1 MAGLPNSSKA
11 LQQWQHLFEE
21 KGVSR
26 TEQARQHLQQM
37 LRLGLPTR
45 KHEDWKYTPLEG
57 LTHSQFIQQCATIS
71 AAQRD
76 ALALQIDAVRL
87 VFVDGRFMPELSDST
102 QNSGFD
108 VSVRDERQTLAAP
121 VHPEVFL
128 HLTESLAQCV
138 TYIQVRRNQRP
149 TRPLLLMHITQ
160 GVDSDELNTAH
171 YRHHLALAEGAEAT
185 VIEHYVS
192 LTAAKHFTG
201 ARLTMNVAD
210 NAQLRHIK
218 LAFENASSYHFAHND
233 LLLATDASAFSHS
246 FLLGAAVLRHH
257 SSSQL
262 NGENATL
269 RLNSLAMPVK
279 NEVCDTRTWLEHNKG
294 YCNSRQLHK
303 TIVSDKGRAVFNGLI
318 NVAQHAIKTDGQMT
332 NNNLLLGKLA
342 EVDTKP
348 QLEIYADDVK
358 CSHGAT
364 IGRIDDEQMFYLQSR
379 GIRQQ
384 EARHMILYAFAA
396 ELTEAIH
403 DSALKQQVLA
413 RIGQRLPGAGMTFPV
428 EKVRADF
435 PILQR
440 EVNGLPLA
448 YLDSAAS
455 AQKPNQ
461 VIDAESAFY
470 RHGYAAVHRGIHT
483 LSAQATESMENVRK
497 QASRFINARSAEELV
512 FVRGTTEGINLVAN
526 SWGTENIRAG
536 DNIIIS
542 EMEHH
547 ANIVPWQM
555 LCERKGAEL
564 RVIPLHP
571 DGTLRLETLA
581 ALFDDRTRLLAIT
594 HVSNVLGTENPLPDM
609 IALARQHGAKVLV
622 DGAQAVM
629 HHAVDVQAL
638 DCDFYVFSGHKLYG
652 PTGIG
657 ILYVKEALLQEMP
670 PWEGGGSMISTVSLT
685 QGTTW
690 AKAPWRFE
698 AGTPNTGGIIGLG
711 AAIDYVTSLGL
722 DKIGDYEQMLM
733 RYALEQLAQVPDITL
748 YGPAQRL
755 GVITFNLGKHHAYDV
770 GSFLDNYGIAVRTGH
785 HCAMPLM
792 AWYGVPA
799 MCRASLAMYNTHEE
813 VDRLVAGL
821 TRIHRLLG

>member
-1 MAGLPNSSKA
+1 
-11 LQQWQHLFEE
+11 
-21 KGVSR
+21 
-26 TEQARQHLQQM
+26 
-37 LRLGLPTR
+37 
-45 KHEDWKYTPLEG
+45 
-57 LTHSQFIQQCATIS
+57 
-71 AAQRD
+71 
-76 ALALQIDAVRL
+76 
-87 VFVDGRFMPELSDST
+87 
-102 QNSGFD
+102 
-108 VSVRDERQTLAAP
+108 
-121 VHPEVFL
+121 
-128 HLTESLAQCV
+128 
-138 TYIQVRRNQRP
+138 
-149 TRPLLLMHITQ
+149 
-160 GVDSDELNTAH
+160 
-171 YRHHLALAEGAEAT
+171 
-185 VIEHYVS
+185 
-192 LTAAKHFTG
+192 
-201 ARLTMNVAD
+201 
-210 NAQLRHIK
+210 
-218 LAFENASSYHFAHND
+218 
-233 LLLATDASAFSHS
+233 
-246 FLLGAAVLRHH
+246 
-257 SSSQL
+257 
-262 NGENATL
+262 
-269 RLNSLAMPVK
+269 
-279 NEVCDTRTWLEHNKG
+279 
-294 YCNSRQLHK
+294 
-303 TIVSDKGRAVFNGLI
+303 
-318 NVAQHAIKTDGQMT
+318 
-332 NNNLLLGKLA
+332 
-342 EVDTKP
+342 
-348 QLEIYADDVK
+348 
-358 CSHGAT
+358 
-364 IGRIDDEQMFYLQSR
+364 
-379 GIRQQ
+379 
-384 EARHMILYAFAA
+384 
-396 ELTEAIH
+396 
-403 DSALKQQVLA
+403 
-413 RIGQRLPGAGMTFPV
+413 MTFPV

-581 ALFDDRTRLLAIT
+581 ALFDDRTRLLTIT

-755 GVITFNLGKHHAYDV
+755 GVIAFNLGKHHAYDV

>member
-1 MAGLPNSSKA
+1 
-11 LQQWQHLFEE
+11 
-21 KGVSR
+21 
-26 TEQARQHLQQM
+26 
-37 LRLGLPTR
+37 
-45 KHEDWKYTPLEG
+45 
-57 LTHSQFIQQCATIS
+57 
-71 AAQRD
+71 
-76 ALALQIDAVRL
+76 
-87 VFVDGRFMPELSDST
+87 
-102 QNSGFD
+102 
-108 VSVRDERQTLAAP
+108 
-121 VHPEVFL
+121 
-128 HLTESLAQCV
+128 
-138 TYIQVRRNQRP
+138 
-149 TRPLLLMHITQ
+149 
-160 GVDSDELNTAH
+160 
-171 YRHHLALAEGAEAT
+171 
-185 VIEHYVS
+185 
-192 LTAAKHFTG
+192 
-201 ARLTMNVAD
+201 
-210 NAQLRHIK
+210 
-218 LAFENASSYHFAHND
+218 
-233 LLLATDASAFSHS
+233 
-246 FLLGAAVLRHH
+246 
-257 SSSQL
+257 
-262 NGENATL
+262 
-269 RLNSLAMPVK
+269 
-279 NEVCDTRTWLEHNKG
+279 
-294 YCNSRQLHK
+294 
-303 TIVSDKGRAVFNGLI
+303 
-318 NVAQHAIKTDGQMT
+318 
-332 NNNLLLGKLA
+332 
-342 EVDTKP
+342 
-348 QLEIYADDVK
+348 
-358 CSHGAT
+358 
-364 IGRIDDEQMFYLQSR
+364 
-379 GIRQQ
+379 
-384 EARHMILYAFAA
+384 
-396 ELTEAIH
+396 
-403 DSALKQQVLA
+403 
-413 RIGQRLPGAGMTFPV
+413 MTFPV

-497 QASRFINARSAEELV
+497 QVSRFINARSAEELV

-564 RVIPLHP
+564 RVIPLHT
-571 DGTLRLETLA
+571 DGTLRLEILA
-581 ALFDDRTRLLAIT
+581 TLFDDRTRLLAIT

-629 HHAVDVQAL
+629 HHTVDVQAL

-670 PWEGGGSMISTVSLT
+670 PWEGGGSMIATVSLT

-711 AAIDYVTSLGL
+711 TAIDYVTSLGL

-755 GVITFNLGKHHAYDV
+755 GVIAFNLGKHHAYDV

>member
-1 MAGLPNSSKA
+1 
-11 LQQWQHLFEE
+11 
-21 KGVSR
+21 
-26 TEQARQHLQQM
+26 
-37 LRLGLPTR
+37 
-45 KHEDWKYTPLEG
+45 
-57 LTHSQFIQQCATIS
+57 
-71 AAQRD
+71 
-76 ALALQIDAVRL
+76 
-87 VFVDGRFMPELSDST
+87 
-102 QNSGFD
+102 
-108 VSVRDERQTLAAP
+108 
-121 VHPEVFL
+121 
-128 HLTESLAQCV
+128 
-138 TYIQVRRNQRP
+138 
-149 TRPLLLMHITQ
+149 
-160 GVDSDELNTAH
+160 
-171 YRHHLALAEGAEAT
+171 
-185 VIEHYVS
+185 
-192 LTAAKHFTG
+192 
-201 ARLTMNVAD
+201 
-210 NAQLRHIK
+210 
-218 LAFENASSYHFAHND
+218 
-233 LLLATDASAFSHS
+233 
-246 FLLGAAVLRHH
+246 
-257 SSSQL
+257 
-262 NGENATL
+262 
-269 RLNSLAMPVK
+269 
-279 NEVCDTRTWLEHNKG
+279 
-294 YCNSRQLHK
+294 
-303 TIVSDKGRAVFNGLI
+303 
-318 NVAQHAIKTDGQMT
+318 
-332 NNNLLLGKLA
+332 
-342 EVDTKP
+342 
-348 QLEIYADDVK
+348 
-358 CSHGAT
+358 
-364 IGRIDDEQMFYLQSR
+364 
-379 GIRQQ
+379 
-384 EARHMILYAFAA
+384 
-396 ELTEAIH
+396 
-403 DSALKQQVLA
+403 
-413 RIGQRLPGAGMTFPV
+413 MTFPV

-435 PILQR
+435 PMLQR

-571 DGTLRLETLA
+571 DGTLRLEILA
-581 ALFDDRTRLLAIT
+581 TLFDDRTRLLAIT

-629 HHAVDVQAL
+629 HHTVDVQAL

-670 PWEGGGSMISTVSLT
+670 PWEGGGSMIATVSLT

-755 GVITFNLGKHHAYDV
+755 GVIAFNLGKHHAYDV

>member
-1 MAGLPNSSKA
+1 
-11 LQQWQHLFEE
+11 
-21 KGVSR
+21 
-26 TEQARQHLQQM
+26 
-37 LRLGLPTR
+37 
-45 KHEDWKYTPLEG
+45 
-57 LTHSQFIQQCATIS
+57 
-71 AAQRD
+71 
-76 ALALQIDAVRL
+76 
-87 VFVDGRFMPELSDST
+87 
-102 QNSGFD
+102 
-108 VSVRDERQTLAAP
+108 
-121 VHPEVFL
+121 
-128 HLTESLAQCV
+128 
-138 TYIQVRRNQRP
+138 
-149 TRPLLLMHITQ
+149 
-160 GVDSDELNTAH
+160 
-171 YRHHLALAEGAEAT
+171 
-185 VIEHYVS
+185 
-192 LTAAKHFTG
+192 
-201 ARLTMNVAD
+201 
-210 NAQLRHIK
+210 
-218 LAFENASSYHFAHND
+218 
-233 LLLATDASAFSHS
+233 
-246 FLLGAAVLRHH
+246 
-257 SSSQL
+257 
-262 NGENATL
+262 
-269 RLNSLAMPVK
+269 
-279 NEVCDTRTWLEHNKG
+279 
-294 YCNSRQLHK
+294 
-303 TIVSDKGRAVFNGLI
+303 
-318 NVAQHAIKTDGQMT
+318 
-332 NNNLLLGKLA
+332 
-342 EVDTKP
+342 
-348 QLEIYADDVK
+348 
-358 CSHGAT
+358 
-364 IGRIDDEQMFYLQSR
+364 
-379 GIRQQ
+379 
-384 EARHMILYAFAA
+384 
-396 ELTEAIH
+396 
-403 DSALKQQVLA
+403 
-413 RIGQRLPGAGMTFPV
+413 MTFPV

-483 LSAQATESMENVRK
+483 LSVQATESMENVRK

-547 ANIVPWQM
+547 ANIVPWQI

-652 PTGIG
+652 PTG

-755 GVITFNLGKHHAYDV
+755 GVIAFNLGKHHAYDV

>member
-1 MAGLPNSSKA
+1 
-11 LQQWQHLFEE
+11 
-21 KGVSR
+21 
-26 TEQARQHLQQM
+26 
-37 LRLGLPTR
+37 
-45 KHEDWKYTPLEG
+45 
-57 LTHSQFIQQCATIS
+57 
-71 AAQRD
+71 
-76 ALALQIDAVRL
+76 
-87 VFVDGRFMPELSDST
+87 
-102 QNSGFD
+102 
-108 VSVRDERQTLAAP
+108 
-121 VHPEVFL
+121 
-128 HLTESLAQCV
+128 
-138 TYIQVRRNQRP
+138 
-149 TRPLLLMHITQ
+149 
-160 GVDSDELNTAH
+160 
-171 YRHHLALAEGAEAT
+171 
-185 VIEHYVS
+185 
-192 LTAAKHFTG
+192 
-201 ARLTMNVAD
+201 
-210 NAQLRHIK
+210 
-218 LAFENASSYHFAHND
+218 
-233 LLLATDASAFSHS
+233 
-246 FLLGAAVLRHH
+246 
-257 SSSQL
+257 
-262 NGENATL
+262 
-269 RLNSLAMPVK
+269 
-279 NEVCDTRTWLEHNKG
+279 
-294 YCNSRQLHK
+294 
-303 TIVSDKGRAVFNGLI
+303 
-318 NVAQHAIKTDGQMT
+318 
-332 NNNLLLGKLA
+332 
-342 EVDTKP
+342 
-348 QLEIYADDVK
+348 
-358 CSHGAT
+358 
-364 IGRIDDEQMFYLQSR
+364 
-379 GIRQQ
+379 
-384 EARHMILYAFAA
+384 
-396 ELTEAIH
+396 
-403 DSALKQQVLA
+403 
-413 RIGQRLPGAGMTFPV
+413 MTFPV

-755 GVITFNLGKHHAYDV
+755 GVIAFNLGKHHAYDV
-770 GSFLDNYGIAVRTGH
+770 GSFLDNYGIAVRTEH

>member
-1 MAGLPNSSKA
+1 
-11 LQQWQHLFEE
+11 
-21 KGVSR
+21 
-26 TEQARQHLQQM
+26 
-37 LRLGLPTR
+37 
-45 KHEDWKYTPLEG
+45 
-57 LTHSQFIQQCATIS
+57 
-71 AAQRD
+71 
-76 ALALQIDAVRL
+76 
-87 VFVDGRFMPELSDST
+87 
-102 QNSGFD
+102 
-108 VSVRDERQTLAAP
+108 
-121 VHPEVFL
+121 
-128 HLTESLAQCV
+128 
-138 TYIQVRRNQRP
+138 
-149 TRPLLLMHITQ
+149 
-160 GVDSDELNTAH
+160 
-171 YRHHLALAEGAEAT
+171 
-185 VIEHYVS
+185 
-192 LTAAKHFTG
+192 
-201 ARLTMNVAD
+201 
-210 NAQLRHIK
+210 
-218 LAFENASSYHFAHND
+218 
-233 LLLATDASAFSHS
+233 
-246 FLLGAAVLRHH
+246 
-257 SSSQL
+257 
-262 NGENATL
+262 
-269 RLNSLAMPVK
+269 
-279 NEVCDTRTWLEHNKG
+279 
-294 YCNSRQLHK
+294 
-303 TIVSDKGRAVFNGLI
+303 
-318 NVAQHAIKTDGQMT
+318 
-332 NNNLLLGKLA
+332 
-342 EVDTKP
+342 
-348 QLEIYADDVK
+348 
-358 CSHGAT
+358 
-364 IGRIDDEQMFYLQSR
+364 
-379 GIRQQ
+379 
-384 EARHMILYAFAA
+384 
-396 ELTEAIH
+396 
-403 DSALKQQVLA
+403 
-413 RIGQRLPGAGMTFPV
+413 MTFPV

-470 RHGYAAVHRGIHT
+470 RHGYAAVHRGIHM

-571 DGTLRLETLA
+571 DGTLRLEILA
-581 ALFDDRTRLLAIT
+581 TLFDDRTRLLAIT
-594 HVSNVLGTENPLPDM
+594 HVSNVLGTENPLLDM

-670 PWEGGGSMISTVSLT
+670 PWEGGGSMIATVSLT

-755 GVITFNLGKHHAYDV
+755 GVIAFNLGKHHAYDV

>member
-1 MAGLPNSSKA
+1 
-11 LQQWQHLFEE
+11 
-21 KGVSR
+21 
-26 TEQARQHLQQM
+26 
-37 LRLGLPTR
+37 
-45 KHEDWKYTPLEG
+45 
-57 LTHSQFIQQCATIS
+57 
-71 AAQRD
+71 
-76 ALALQIDAVRL
+76 
-87 VFVDGRFMPELSDST
+87 
-102 QNSGFD
+102 
-108 VSVRDERQTLAAP
+108 
-121 VHPEVFL
+121 
-128 HLTESLAQCV
+128 
-138 TYIQVRRNQRP
+138 
-149 TRPLLLMHITQ
+149 
-160 GVDSDELNTAH
+160 
-171 YRHHLALAEGAEAT
+171 
-185 VIEHYVS
+185 
-192 LTAAKHFTG
+192 
-201 ARLTMNVAD
+201 
-210 NAQLRHIK
+210 
-218 LAFENASSYHFAHND
+218 
-233 LLLATDASAFSHS
+233 
-246 FLLGAAVLRHH
+246 
-257 SSSQL
+257 
-262 NGENATL
+262 
-269 RLNSLAMPVK
+269 
-279 NEVCDTRTWLEHNKG
+279 
-294 YCNSRQLHK
+294 
-303 TIVSDKGRAVFNGLI
+303 
-318 NVAQHAIKTDGQMT
+318 
-332 NNNLLLGKLA
+332 
-342 EVDTKP
+342 
-348 QLEIYADDVK
+348 
-358 CSHGAT
+358 
-364 IGRIDDEQMFYLQSR
+364 
-379 GIRQQ
+379 
-384 EARHMILYAFAA
+384 
-396 ELTEAIH
+396 
-403 DSALKQQVLA
+403 
-413 RIGQRLPGAGMTFPV
+413 MTFPV

-748 YGPAQRL
+748 HGPAQRL
-755 GVITFNLGKHHAYDV
+755 GVIAFNLGKHHAYDV

>member
-1 MAGLPNSSKA
+1 
-11 LQQWQHLFEE
+11 
-21 KGVSR
+21 
-26 TEQARQHLQQM
+26 
-37 LRLGLPTR
+37 
-45 KHEDWKYTPLEG
+45 
-57 LTHSQFIQQCATIS
+57 
-71 AAQRD
+71 
-76 ALALQIDAVRL
+76 
-87 VFVDGRFMPELSDST
+87 
-102 QNSGFD
+102 
-108 VSVRDERQTLAAP
+108 
-121 VHPEVFL
+121 
-128 HLTESLAQCV
+128 
-138 TYIQVRRNQRP
+138 
-149 TRPLLLMHITQ
+149 
-160 GVDSDELNTAH
+160 
-171 YRHHLALAEGAEAT
+171 
-185 VIEHYVS
+185 
-192 LTAAKHFTG
+192 
-201 ARLTMNVAD
+201 
-210 NAQLRHIK
+210 
-218 LAFENASSYHFAHND
+218 
-233 LLLATDASAFSHS
+233 
-246 FLLGAAVLRHH
+246 
-257 SSSQL
+257 
-262 NGENATL
+262 
-269 RLNSLAMPVK
+269 
-279 NEVCDTRTWLEHNKG
+279 
-294 YCNSRQLHK
+294 
-303 TIVSDKGRAVFNGLI
+303 
-318 NVAQHAIKTDGQMT
+318 
-332 NNNLLLGKLA
+332 
-342 EVDTKP
+342 
-348 QLEIYADDVK
+348 
-358 CSHGAT
+358 
-364 IGRIDDEQMFYLQSR
+364 
-379 GIRQQ
+379 
-384 EARHMILYAFAA
+384 
-396 ELTEAIH
+396 
-403 DSALKQQVLA
+403 
-413 RIGQRLPGAGMTFPV
+413 MTFPV

-748 YGPAQRL
+748 YGTAQRL
-755 GVITFNLGKHHAYDV
+755 GVIAFNLGKHHAYDV